1 MRQLMRAQILVHL
14 LISLCIFLFSCS
26 SRINDTG
33 DKILFK
39 QKIVRS
45 LASNSEY
52 QISVWENYTIE
63 ERNGPDF
70 TVYYLYPA
78 DTTKKL
84 FGNGGIYFGR
94 HPQRIRPD
102 RDKKLIKDSLIVG
115 NLLGKKVDW
124 IIFDYGN
131 SISAETISE
140 MEDYMKISAFAYGHS
155 YSDIDSLISILGSLK
170 RKE

>member
-1 MRQLMRAQILVHL
+1 MRAQILMHL

-26 SRINDTG
+26 SRTNNSGNRISA
-33 DKILFK
+33 K
-39 QKIVRS
+39 QKTVRW

-52 QISVWENYTIE
+52 QISVWGNYSIE

-84 FGNGGIYFGR
+84 FGNGGIYFGG

-102 RDKKLIKDSLIVG
+102 GDKKLVKDSLITG
-115 NLLGKKVDW
+115 TLLGKKVGW
-124 IIFDYGN
+124 TIFDYGT
-131 SISAETISE
+131 SISAETILE
-140 MEDYMKISAFAYGHS
+140 MGDYEKISAFAHGYS
-155 YSDIDSLISILGSLK
+155 YSDIDSLISVLESLK